1 MPNFHLNYPAV
12 VVAALIQ
19 CVIGVLW
26 YGVFFKKSWSSLL
39 GFKEGEKPKGAV
51 FATVSSFVAS
61 ILLCFVLANVMLLVS
76 RQTFIAGLS
85 IGIVCWLGFMA
96 PPMFAQHIYERRPA
110 NLFAINAAYW
120 LVAMAIGGG
129 VLAVWR

>member
-26 YGVFFKKSWSSLL
+26 YGVFFKKSWNSLL
-39 GFKEGEKPKGAV
+39 GHKEGEKPQGAV
-51 FATVSSFVAS
+51 FSTVSSFVAS

-76 RQTFIAGLS
+76 RQTFMAGLS

-129 VLAVWR
+129 VLAAWR